1 MLKKS
6 ISLKLALCLSLGFI
20 GNEVMAQDVIM
31 TIADTD
37 YKVTVDENTQAGKLF
52 LNSLPLTLSF
62 ENFGSN
68 ERIAYLP
75 KKLDMRSYD
84 KPLSV
89 KRGDVTYYVPWG
101 NLAVF
106 RKSFSCGS
114 DPQRRKNARVQ
125 SP

>member
-1 MLKKS
+1 
-6 ISLKLALCLSLGFI
+6 
-20 GNEVMAQDVIM
+20 MAQDVIM
-31 TIADTD
+31 TIAGTD
-37 YKVTVDENTQAGKLF
+37 YVVTVDEKTQAGKLF

-114 DPQRRKNARVQ
+114 DLAPIGSMQEDAISALEQ
-125 SP
+125 SGSEDVSFKLK